1 MKRLGI
7 SVPFGDV
14 DLREQVRMIQRAEEL
29 GYTDAWS
36 SEVNANDGLSLL
48 AGATAV
54 TERIR
59 MGTAILPVYTR
70 GPALLAMS
78 VASMAQLAPG
88 RFVAGLGSSS
98 NIIVENWNA
107 VPFEQPYQ
115 RVRDTVDFVTAA
127 LTGEKVEEAY
137 ETFDVKGFRLGT
149 VPDERPPIVVAAL
162 REGMLRLAGRRGD
175 GAILNWLSPED
186 TRRVTAIVR
195 EENPYPEIVARLF
208 VIPSTDRERVRETAA
223 RMVAAYLNVPVYAA
237 FHRWLGR
244 GEQLEKMWRLWSEG
258 DRKGALAAVPDAV
271 IDELIIHGSVDE
283 CRARVQEYVDAGIRT
298 PVMAITDIDDRGP
311 RHWLEAFAP
320 D

>member
-1 MKRLGI
+1 MERLGI
-7 SVPFGDV
+7 SVPSGDV
-14 DLREQVRMIQRAEEL
+14 DFREQVQMVRRAEEL

-36 SEVNANDGLSLL
+36 SEVNGNDGLSLL
-48 AGATAV
+48 AGAAAV

-78 VASMAQLAPG
+78 IASMAQLAPG

-115 RVRDTVDFVTAA
+115 RVRDTVDFVKAA

-137 ETFDVKGFRLGT
+137 ETFNIKGFRLEA
-149 VPDERPPIVVAAL
+149 VPDERPPVVVAAL
-162 REGMLRLAGRRGD
+162 REGMLRLAGRRAD

-186 TRRVTAIVR
+186 TRKVTAIVR
-195 EENPYPEIVARLF
+195 EENPDPEITARLF
-208 VIPSTDRERVRETAA
+208 VIPSTDRDRVSKTAA
-223 RMVAAYLNVPVYAA
+223 RMITTYLNVPVYAA

-244 GEQLEKMWRLWSEG
+244 GDQLEDMWRLWAEG
-258 DRKGALAAVPDAV
+258 DRKGALAAVPNAV

-283 CRARVQEYVDAGIRT
+283 CRARIQEYVDAGIRT
-298 PVMAITDIDDRGP
+298 PVMAITDLDGRGP
-311 RHWLEAFAP
+311 WHWLETFAP
-320 D
+320 G